1 MSCFITLIIRHCDL
15 KSLSSITS
23 HCITEDRCHIWCLS
37 HSGRNPESKRY
48 DKQTRHS
55 VCHRT
60 RNDNLLCLLR
70 APGDGEIEAFQAL
83 PRQQGYDRERE
94 RERERERSRGKWI
107 NGIIFT
113 LWGRQSFL
121 LYFIFPWPLHPILHT
136 HDTTASISDSW
147 TREILHH
154 EMWMIRIAW
163 CQ

>member
-1 MSCFITLIIRHCDL
+1 MSHLMFVTQRQ
-15 KSLSSITS
+15 
-23 HCITEDRCHIWCLS
+23 EPREQE
-37 HSGRNPESKRY
+37 RKRY

-70 APGDGEIEAFQAL
+70 APGDGEIEAFQASCL
-83 PRQQGYDRERE
+83 GNKDMIE

-136 HDTTASISDSW
+136 HDTNRLHLRLMDKGNITSW
-147 TREILHH
+147 NVN
-154 EMWMIRIAW
+154 
-163 CQ
+163 